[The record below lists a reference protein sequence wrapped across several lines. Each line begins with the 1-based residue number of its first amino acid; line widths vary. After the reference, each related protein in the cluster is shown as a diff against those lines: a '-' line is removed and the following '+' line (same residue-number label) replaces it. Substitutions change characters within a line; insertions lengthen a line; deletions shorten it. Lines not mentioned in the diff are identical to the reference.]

1 MKTDIT
7 HLDQQVIVEDG
18 ESLHDIAKELMG
30 PKGTASYEI
39 LGRIHGDQWPTIRFT
54 GSVHALAA
62 IAAKANGS
70 RIGRP
75 RSTVRAHQDELGQLE
90 ELLGR
95 FWDSMGDSFRP
106 EEHLIIANAYAIIAR
121 AHDSDNRYP
130 GQPMLPG
137 GGAPDPSQFRP
148 DPLDPDA
155 Q

>member
-18 ESLHDIAKELMG
+18 ESLHDIAKELIG

-70 RIGRP
+70 PIGRP
-75 RSTVRAHQDELGQLE
+75 RNT
-90 ELLGR
+90 
-95 FWDSMGDSFRP
+95 W
-106 EEHLIIANAYAIIAR
+106 
-121 AHDSDNRYP
+121 
-130 GQPMLPG
+130 
-137 GGAPDPSQFRP
+137 GADLS
-148 DPLDPDA
+148 
-155 Q
+155 